1 MWWGM
6 GQDIVVEMEDQLQLK
21 VVNSESLSEADR
33 NKIISLCN
41 RAYEEDLEPLFNT
54 FRTATHVLG
63 YYGQSLVSH
72 AMWVD
77 RWLQAGNNQPMCT
90 AYIEMVATEKIYR
103 RRGLATAIMQRVADE
118 IQDFDLA
125 ALSPFSVAYYER
137 LDWQLWPGPL
147 FIRTDSGVIPTPEEE
162 VMILR
167 LPRTPNL
174 NINDPLSAEWR
185 EGELW

>member
-1 MWWGM
+1 MA
-6 GQDIVVEMEDQLQLK
+6 VEMEDQLQLK
-21 VVNSESLSEADR
+21 VVNSESLPDADR
-33 NKIISLCN
+33 STIISLCN

-63 YYGQSLVSH
+63 YYAQRLVSH
-72 AMWVD
+72 AMWVN
-77 RWLQAGNNQPMCT
+77 RWLQAGKIISLCALLILRWWPQRR
-90 AYIEMVATEKIYR
+90 YIAAVAC
-103 RRGLATAIMQRVADE
+103 LATAIMQRVADE
-118 IQDFDLA
+118 IQDFDLS

-137 LDWQLWPGPL
+137 LDWQLWHGPL

>member
-1 MWWGM
+1 
-6 GQDIVVEMEDQLQLK
+6 
-21 VVNSESLSEADR
+21 
-33 NKIISLCN
+33 
-41 RAYEEDLEPLFNT
+41 
-54 FRTATHVLG
+54 
-63 YYGQSLVSH
+63 
-72 AMWVD
+72 MWVN
-77 RWLQAGNNQPMCT
+77 RRLQIGTNPVMPT
-90 AYIEMVATEKIYR
+90 AYIEMVATEKTYSS
-103 RRGLATAIMQRVADE
+103 RGLAAAIMKRVADE
-118 IQDFDLA
+118 IQDFDLS

-147 FIRTDSGVIPTPEEE
+147 FIRTDSGVIPTPREE